1 MAKKLVGT
9 RLRFS
14 AADDLSDLLE
24 EVPYFSRD
32 RSATSPPPNYSHV
45 EKFMKDAARRA
56 VLKMYS
62 KERGSSDTVS
72 SGSMV
77 TARSTMSLN

>member
-1 MAKKLVGT
+1 MKNYPIKLEKKDSNAENRLTRATICGDLVLIGKNE
-9 RLRFS
+9 LCS
-14 AADDLSDLLE
+14 AS
-24 EVPYFSRD
+24 
-32 RSATSPPPNYSHV
+32 
-45 EKFMKDAARRA
+45 FMKDAARRA

-62 KERGSSDTVS
+62 EERGSSDTVS